1 MELLFLDEK
10 FGLIS
15 APVDRYHSL
24 QWEENYYDEGKFE
37 LHLAPDYISTVLA
50 AEYIYNNEA
59 DEAMQIIDVRADDD
73 GKQSLQISGVSLE
86 SLLKLRVMDEAK
98 TYTGTVE
105 EIARQAVTDF
115 AITGDKAIPLLE
127 LGELNG
133 YTDTAIATN
142 QVGAELYEWLRE
154 LLKPYEMSFRIHY
167 DYEQSRMTFTVY
179 RGLDRTQEQDTNTW
193 AIFSTSFENL
203 SQFSYARNRKD
214 YRNYAIVMTD
224 SGTRVDVDQTNG
236 EPRRE
241 LFVSTSDDLDTE
253 AMTQLGVSA
262 LAEYAMV
269 ETIGGE
275 VQGNANLVYGTNY
288 ALGDRCNIEDSDLG
302 VSASARLTQM
312 MTVVENGAT
321 RRIPAFGEQYLSLRQ
336 YIAREVGKSGT
347 SGGGGSAPVVDLT
360 EVWAAISANADAI
373 NANAAD
379 IEAAQAAIYD
389 NARAITALDGRV
401 TTLEENTSGLPSGYT
416 ALNYLTFNNAPYI
429 DTGFKPTQNT
439 RIVIDFELLNAVAA
453 GLFGSRDGDK
463 NNAYNIFAYSTNNA
477 FRDDYYNSQQS
488 SIPSAIGRYII
499 DKDKNIT
506 TLTGVTNSNLKDTI
520 THTKS
525 TFSGNYNMFIGAVN
539 SVGTAIYIASIK
551 LYTAKIYND
560 GVLIRDFVPCIDRS
574 GEYGLFDKIYKLFY
588 GNAGTGSFTG
598 G

>member
-1 MELLFLDEK
+1 MELLFLNDS
-10 FGLIS
+10 FDLMS

-115 AITGDKAIPLLE
+115 AITGDKAIPRLE

-167 DYEQSRMTFTVY
+167 DYEQNRMTFTVY
-179 RGLDRTQEQDTNTW
+179 RGLDRTQEQDANTW

-241 LFVSTSDDLDTE
+241 LFVSASDDLDTE
-253 AMTQLGVSA
+253 ALTQLGVSA

-288 ALGDRCNIEDSDLG
+288 ALGDRCNIEDSELG

-379 IEAAQAAIYD
+379 IEAAQTAIYD
-389 NARAITALDGRV
+389 NAQAITALDGRV
-401 TTLEENTSGLPSGYT
+401 TTLEENAKVSISIVVTDTSGDATAKTLITTAGQMIIGGTSVTSTHT
-416 ALNYLTFNNAPYI
+416 ALSKITARFTIRYQLKQDLKTARTVKVNGTTIGVVWYNG
-429 DTGFKPTQNT
+429 DTINT
-439 RIVIDFELLNAVAA
+439 EMVAE
-453 GLFGSRDGDK
+453 DG
-463 NNAYNIFAYSTNNA
+463 
-477 FRDDYYNSQQS
+477 
-488 SIPSAIGRYII
+488 
-499 DKDKNIT
+499 
-506 TLTGVTNSNLKDTI
+506 DTI
-520 THTKS
+520 T
-525 TFSGNYNMFIGAVN
+525 I
-539 SVGTAIYIASIK
+539 
-551 LYTAKIYND
+551 
-560 GVLIRDFVPCIDRS
+560 DFV
-574 GEYGLFDKIYKLFY
+574 Y
-588 GNAGTGSFTG
+588 
-598 G
+598 

>member
-1 MELLFLDEK
+1 MELLFLNDS
-10 FGLIS
+10 FDLMS
-15 APVDRYHSL
+15 APIDRYHSL

-73 GKQSLQISGVSLE
+73 GKRSLQISGVSLE

-105 EIARQAVTDF
+105 QIARQAVTDF
-115 AITGDKAIPLLE
+115 AITGDKAIPRLE

-167 DYEQSRMTFTVY
+167 DYEQNRMTFTVY

-214 YRNYAIVMTD
+214 YRNYAIVMTNN
-224 SGTRVDVDQTNG
+224 GTRVDVDQTNG
-236 EPRRE
+236 EPKRE
-241 LFVSTSDDLDTE
+241 LFISASDNLDTE

-336 YIAREVGKSGT
+336 YIAREINKT
-347 SGGGGSAPVVDLT
+347 SG
-360 EVWAAISANADAI
+360 
-373 NANAAD
+373 
-379 IEAAQAAIYD
+379 
-389 NARAITALDGRV
+389 
-401 TTLEENTSGLPSGYT
+401 
-416 ALNYLTFNNAPYI
+416 
-429 DTGFKPTQNT
+429 
-439 RIVIDFELLNAVAA
+439 
-453 GLFGSRDGDK
+453 
-463 NNAYNIFAYSTNNA
+463 
-477 FRDDYYNSQQS
+477 
-488 SIPSAIGRYII
+488 
-499 DKDKNIT
+499 
-506 TLTGVTNSNLKDTI
+506 
-520 THTKS
+520 
-525 TFSGNYNMFIGAVN
+525 
-539 SVGTAIYIASIK
+539 IK
-551 LYTAKIYND
+551 
-560 GVLIRDFVPCIDRS
+560 
-574 GEYGLFDKIYKLFY
+574 
-588 GNAGTGSFTG
+588 TG

>member
-1 MELLFLDEK
+1 MELLFLNDN
-10 FGLIS
+10 FDLMS

-115 AITGDKAIPLLE
+115 AITGDKAIPRLE

-167 DYEQSRMTFTVY
+167 DYEQNRMTFTVY
-179 RGLDRTQEQDTNTW
+179 RGLDRTQEQDANTW

-241 LFVSTSDDLDTE
+241 LFVSASDDLDTE
-253 AMTQLGVSA
+253 ALTQLGVSA

-389 NARAITALDGRV
+389 NAQAITALDGRV
-401 TTLEENTSGLPSGYT
+401 TTLEENAGGLPSGFT
-416 ALNYLTFNNAPYI
+416 ELSYI
-429 DTGFKPTQNT
+429 QSHGGQWINTGIKPDQNT
-439 RIVIDFELLNAVAA
+439 RVIATCYGWDNGSSLFGAQETWGSKSYSVGSATASYGISTTTNIKMPVTTKYKVELNAGILYVNGSQIWVATT
-453 GLFGSRDGDK
+453 GQTFSLSYPMYLFANNEK
-463 NNAYNIFAYSTNNA
+463 NTTVYYSTVRIYSCMIYSGSTLVRDYVPALNA
-477 FRDDYYNSQQS
+477 N
-488 SIPSAIGRYII
+488 
-499 DKDKNIT
+499 
-506 TLTGVTNSNLKDTI
+506 
-520 THTKS
+520 
-525 TFSGNYNMFIGAVN
+525 
-539 SVGTAIYIASIK
+539 
-551 LYTAKIYND
+551 
-560 GVLIRDFVPCIDRS
+560 
-574 GEYGLFDKIYKLFY
+574 GEYGMYDRVYKQFY
-588 GNAGTGSFTG
+588 TNAGTGSFTG

>member
-1 MELLFLDEK
+1 MELLFLNDS
-10 FGLIS
+10 FDLMS
-15 APVDRYHSL
+15 APIDRYHSL

-73 GKQSLQISGVSLE
+73 GKRSLQISGVSLE

-105 EIARQAVTDF
+105 QIARQAVTDF
-115 AITGDKAIPLLE
+115 AITGDKAIPRLE

-142 QVGAELYEWLRE
+142 KVGAELYEWLRE

-167 DYEQSRMTFTVY
+167 DYEQNRMTFTVY

-214 YRNYAIVMTD
+214 YRNYAIVMTNN
-224 SGTRVDVDQTNG
+224 GTRVDVDQTNG
-236 EPRRE
+236 EPKRE
-241 LFVSTSDDLDTE
+241 LFVSASDDLDTE

-275 VQGNANLVYGTNY
+275 VQGNANLVYGVNY

-347 SGGGGSAPVVDLT
+347 SGGGGSTPAVDLT

-379 IEAAQAAIYD
+379 IVAAQSAIYD
-389 NARAITALDGRV
+389 NAQAISALGGRV
-401 TTLEENTSGLPSGYT
+401 TTLEENAGGLPSEFTELRYIQSSGT
-416 ALNYLTFNNAPYI
+416 QYI
-429 DTGFKPTQNT
+429 DTRFKPNQNT
-439 RIVIDFELLNAVAA
+439 KIIVDFQATNTSSHVFGARTKYQSNAFALYWASNSAACIQVGNSNFNGGTFNVTARHTVEFTSSYMLLDGKEQSTYSVSDFQTEYNLYLLSSPNSATSENMT
-453 GLFGSRDGDK
+453 GKIYSCRLYDGD
-463 NNAYNIFAYSTNNA
+463 N
-477 FRDDYYNSQQS
+477 
-488 SIPSAIGRYII
+488 
-499 DKDKNIT
+499 
-506 TLTGVTNSNLKDTI
+506 
-520 THTKS
+520 
-525 TFSGNYNMFIGAVN
+525 
-539 SVGTAIYIASIK
+539 
-551 LYTAKIYND
+551 
-560 GVLIRDFVPCIDRS
+560 LIRDYIPVKNSNDVYGMYDR
-574 GEYGLFDKIYKLFY
+574 LNKQFY
-588 GNAGTGSFTG
+588 VNTGTGSFTG

>member
-1 MELLFLDEK
+1 MELLFLNDS
-10 FGLIS
+10 FGLMS

-73 GKQSLQISGVSLE
+73 GKRSLQISGVSLE

-105 EIARQAVTDF
+105 QIARQAVTDF
-115 AITGDKAIPLLE
+115 AITGDKAIQRLE

-224 SGTRVDVDQTNG
+224 SGTRVDVNQTNG

-241 LFVSTSDDLDTE
+241 LFVSASDDLDTE

-379 IEAAQAAIYD
+379 IEAAQSAIYD
-389 NARAITALDGRV
+389 NAQAITALDGRV
-401 TTLEENTSGLPSGYT
+401 TTLEDNTSGLPSGYT

-429 DTGFKPTQNT
+429 DTGFKPNQDT
-439 RIVIDFELLNAVAA
+439 RVVCDYEYESSQSGQFGGIFVA
-453 GLFGSRDGDK
+453 R
-463 NNAYNIFAYSTNNA
+463 N
-477 FRDDYYNSQQS
+477 S
-488 SIPSAIGRYII
+488 SIFYAIFSQDTNSSIYDQYATQTLTYSKSLKGRHII
-499 DKDKNIT
+499 DKNKDLTFVDGALVSSFTYKTFTCTQNLVIGGDNSTSPVGLLWKGKLYSCQIYNNNTLIRNFAPCKNASGAYGLYDK
-506 TLTGVTNSNLKDTI
+506 
-520 THTKS
+520 
-525 TFSGNYNMFIGAVN
+525 VN
-539 SVGTAIYIASIK
+539 SK
-551 LYTAKIYND
+551 
-560 GVLIRDFVPCIDRS
+560 
-574 GEYGLFDKIYKLFY
+574 FY

>member
-1 MELLFLDEK
+1 MELLFLNDS
-10 FGLIS
+10 FDLMS

-37 LHLAPDYISTVLA
+37 LHLAPDYISTVLS

-105 EIARQAVTDF
+105 QIARQAVTDF
-115 AITGDKAIPLLE
+115 AITGDKAIPRLE
-127 LGELNG
+127 LGVLNG

-167 DYEQSRMTFTVY
+167 DYEQNRMTFTVY

-241 LFVSTSDDLDTE
+241 LFVSASDDLDTE
-253 AMTQLGVSA
+253 ALTQLGVSA

-389 NARAITALDGRV
+389 NAQAITALDGRV
-401 TTLEENTSGLPSGYT
+401 TTLEENAGGLPDDYIPLEYIKASGT
-416 ALNYLTFNNAPYI
+416 QYI
-429 DTGFKPTQNT
+429 DTDVIADQDT
-439 RIVIDFELLNAVAA
+439 RIICRVICIADNKTNWVY
-453 GLFGSRDGDK
+453 GSR
-463 NNAYNIFAYSTNNA
+463 YSTSSRLFTFAVSSSNA
-477 FRDDYYNSQQS
+477 HNVSYGSTRTAFTK
-488 SIPSAIGRYII
+488 GII
-499 DKDKNIT
+499 SDEFVTIYHNKNIAT
-506 TLTGVTNSNLKDTI
+506 VNGDNAITL
-520 THTKS
+520 TKS
-525 TFSGNYNMFIGAVN
+525 TFTTPGSLILFGCNTN
-539 SVGTAIYIASIK
+539 GTITTDSTVSAQYF
-551 LYTAKIYND
+551 KIYD
-560 GVLIRDFVPCIDRS
+560 GDTLIRDYVPCISPD
-574 GEYGLFDKIYKLFY
+574 GEYGMYDKVNGQFY